1 MAVWTEL
8 CSVHKKEKSQYS
20 PVQLQQARLVRT
32 GCLLYGTRAKL
43 VHSDFAG
50 FCKQKYMAQEHFCGN
65 GPNGKIGTK
74 HEPIRLLGFTSGL
87 PHHKIIIIS
96 IELYLDS
103 LLLPFV

>member
-1 MAVWTEL
+1 
-8 CSVHKKEKSQYS
+8 
-20 PVQLQQARLVRT
+20 
-32 GCLLYGTRAKL
+32 
-43 VHSDFAG
+43 
-50 FCKQKYMAQEHFCGN
+50 MAQEHFCGN

-87 PHHKIIIIS
+87 PRHKIIIIS